1 MNYLLNLEQARG
13 KTPWQTVV
21 RLDILRKLGFY
32 QKKKKNYFLIFFLF
46 KLMKLGE
53 DGGRFLN
60 VFLAVLCL
68 SQHSL

>member
-32 QKKKKNYFLIFFLF
+32 QKKKKKLLSYFLLI
-46 KLMKLGE
+46 
-53 DGGRFLN
+53 
-60 VFLAVLCL
+60 
-68 SQHSL
+68 